1 MKNGY
6 DCMYNIA
13 QISAFNP
20 NLYGLLTTPRYMGGG
35 LKVPAVK
42 EWPLRSTEATEA
54 TTKDKYCS

>member
-1 MKNGY
+1 MGVS
-6 DCMYNIA
+6 CLTGCSLALFSI
-13 QISAFNP
+13 FNP
-20 NLYGLLTTPRYMGGG
+20 NLYGLLTTPRYMGG